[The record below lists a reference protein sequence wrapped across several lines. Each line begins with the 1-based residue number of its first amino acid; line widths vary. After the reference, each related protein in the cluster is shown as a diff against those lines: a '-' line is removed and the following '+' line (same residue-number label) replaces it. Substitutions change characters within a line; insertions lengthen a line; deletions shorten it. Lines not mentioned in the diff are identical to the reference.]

1 MIRHIQNA
9 VTHHSTARTAARHA
23 KTQTEANPFRSVLD
37 ATSATTE
44 APVAASSS
52 KTAQTGNAASPVTTA
67 GSKPASAAT
76 ITATITKEASPAA
89 VTLAAPSFEYGATV
103 TNPDGTVA
111 ALNWTQFADAATA
124 ERVAAKL
131 GGKVADSTIDG
142 YSATQRSIK
151 VPGSQNLVNAG
162 IAAQLFAQY
171 GDKPGSPA
179 WQIINRDLGRDSMAT

>member
-23 KTQTEANPFRSVLD
+23 AKAQTDANPFRSVLD
-37 ATSATTE
+37 ATAAVTG
-44 APVAASSS
+44 APVAAAPA
-52 KTAQTGNAASPVTTA
+52 KTAPTRAVSTSTPGTT
-67 GSKPASAAT
+67 PA
-76 ITATITKEASPAA
+76 ITATITKEAAPA
-89 VTLAAPSFEYGATV
+89 TAAPVAPGFEYGAIV
-103 TNPDGTVA
+103 NNPDGSVA
-111 ALNWTQFADAATA
+111 VLNWTQFADAATA
-124 ERVAAKL
+124 DRMAAKL
-131 GGKVADSTIDG
+131 GGTVKDSTTDG

-151 VPGSQNLVNAG
+151 VPGSPNLVNAG